1 MKWKIARTY
10 NGKTTMV
17 SAICYFSKRCRFCQA
32 FLEEL
37 VKTPYVNEVRMVCVD
52 PSPSRPPLPAWL
64 KSVPSME
71 VRGEQKPRV
80 GPNEVNNWLFERRLS
95 QGKKVEDRKNAFE
108 ERNAPLKMPT
118 YSPDLA
124 PRASPAPRQNT
135 AMPPAISAS
144 TPATSKQGPP
154 SSSDTMDGPAA
165 WHGAEMSGGHW
176 SDSYSFLEEGSMNIV
191 RNFEMLQDPTA
202 MMQSGGGGNSSAAK
216 GPAQPRS
223 AKEEKLLS
231 EFEAYSKAREMDFA
245 PKKRI
250 G

>member
-1 MKWKIARTY
+1 
-10 NGKTTMV
+10 MV
-17 SAICYFSKRCRFCQA
+17 SAICYFSKRCRYCQA

-37 VKTPYVNEVRMVCVD
+37 VKTPFVNEVRMVGVD
-52 PSPSRPPLPAWL
+52 PSPTRPPLPAWL

-71 VRGEQKPRV
+71 VRGEQKPLV
-80 GPNEVNNWLFERRLS
+80 GPNEVNNWLFERRLT
-95 QGKKVEDRKNAFE
+95 QGKKEERKNAFE

-124 PRASPAPRQNT
+124 PRASPAPRQST
-135 AMPPAISAS
+135 AMPPSISGS
-144 TPATSKQGPP
+144 TPASKQTHPV
-154 SSSDTMDGPAA
+154 SSDTMDGPAA

-176 SDSYSFLEEGSMNIV
+176 SDSYSFLEEGGNIV
-191 RNFEMLQDPTA
+191 RNFELLQDPGTVVS
-202 MMQSGGGGNSSAAK
+202 SGGGNTK

-231 EFEAYSKAREMDFA
+231 EFEAYAKARDMDFA